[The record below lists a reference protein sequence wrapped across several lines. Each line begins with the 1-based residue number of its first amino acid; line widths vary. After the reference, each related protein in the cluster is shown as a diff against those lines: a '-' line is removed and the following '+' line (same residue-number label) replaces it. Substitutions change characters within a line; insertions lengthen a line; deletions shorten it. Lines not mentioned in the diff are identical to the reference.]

1 MREHRSTT
9 GSAGAV
15 CLIRIVIL
23 MTPATAHRVLR
34 LMELTKVDLSLVDA
48 AGCLP
53 DNRVACN
60 DWETLMRACTTGLD
74 TAKKDQRLICVATS
88 FKSIL
93 GSAAGAR
100 MTDFIKTCCTRCAL
114 TASLYSRNFTTF
126 SR

>member
-1 MREHRSTT
+1 
-9 GSAGAV
+9 
-15 CLIRIVIL
+15 

-53 DNRVACN
+53 DNRVAWN
-60 DWETLMRACTTGLD
+60 DWETLMRACTTGMD

-88 FKSIL
+88 FESIL

-100 MTDFIKTCCTRCAL
+100 MTSSNLLHKVCSHCFTLQQKLLHRFKRFIREVAHISH
-114 TASLYSRNFTTF
+114 ASVD
-126 SR
+126 